1 MQLYQILSCY
11 VASCF
16 LIVDVLKDLSF
27 IGLSLLFHDLR
38 DRISHTLET
47 VRISL
52 VDEFIELS
60 LACNLRFI
68 VRLLLDLILRFLF
81 N

>member
-1 MQLYQILSCY
+1 MSYY

-16 LIVDVLKDLSF
+16 LIVYILKDLSF
-27 IGLSLLFHDLR
+27 IRLSLLFHDLR

-52 VDEFIELS
+52 VDKLIELS